1 MKWRTRTMKNSPCKE
16 CEKRYAGC
24 HSNCEKFTEWKR
36 RYKEQRALE
45 KSKVKKQNDFFYK
58 KRGQL

>member
-1 MKWRTRTMKNSPCKE
+1 MKNSPCKE